1 MININHCNGKIME
14 NMNHI
19 IIICNCLMKR
29 TPLLGK
35 NTGWAPVVC
44 ENGIRAK
51 EVGVVVYDEI
61 FYAAYGAI
69 FAAVYDGFFCAVYRA
84 IFGGHVGGTYTGGD
98 VSCSGGGYHI
108 LAMVHMMER

>member
-1 MININHCNGKIME
+1 MNTVFLALTRNNGRSKLQKSLIDNMININHYNGKIME

-35 NTGWAPVVC
+35 NTGWTPVVC
-44 ENGIRAK
+44 ENAIRAK

-69 FAAVYDGFFCAVYRA
+69 FVAVYDGIFCAVYRG
-84 IFGGHVGGTYTGGD
+84 IFGGH
-98 VSCSGGGYHI
+98 
-108 LAMVHMMER
+108 